1 MTPKEHK
8 ALARRLVLRAIES
21 YKQKLILEEDLLSG
35 EDKRLIL
42 EQIDK
47 IRDSIK
53 FYREERNRWIKN
65 IKEENS

>member
-1 MTPKEHK
+1 MMTSKEHK
-8 ALARRLVLRAIES
+8 ALARRLILRAIAS

-53 FYREERNRWIKN
+53 FEKEDRNRWVK
-65 IKEENS
+65 KRKQ

>member
-1 MTPKEHK
+1 MMTSREHK
-8 ALARRLVLRAIES
+8 ALARRLVLRAIEV

-53 FYREERNRWIKN
+53 EERTR
-65 IKEENS
+65 

>member
-8 ALARRLVLRAIES
+8 ELARRLVLRAIES

-53 FYREERNRWIKN
+53 FDKGDRTR
-65 IKEENS
+65 